1 MKKTPFIA
9 LLAVSSLMAAFS
21 ACDDAVSNIG
31 ASLSEDE
38 VEIVIDSAFTLSGKS
53 VPLEAIRPKTTTQ
66 MLGRIVM
73 PSYGTMESSVV
84 AQFLP
89 SVQLDTANF
98 GPENVDSIVLT
109 LRYATDAIIGDSVAP
124 MGLRV
129 YALNKQL
136 PPKLQSDFDPAG
148 YYDPSAPMASAV
160 FNATSMGVDSIAA
173 LNYRDIRFRLPQQL
187 GRRLFQ
193 DFIDNPANYAN
204 GKVFANNVFPG
215 IYLQNSYGSG
225 RLTQVSR
232 TYMSMYLRKIE
243 YNEDEKKLDTIS
255 ATHLYY
261 MVTPEVQCNNN
272 LSISL
277 SSGISEKV
285 EQGKTMM
292 VAPLGYDIEFEFPA
306 QKVINS
312 FRGIDKASGVIN
324 SLTMSI
330 PADSLENSDGVTAPP
345 YALLVLKKDRESFFS
360 ENRLPDDVTSFYA
373 TYDSS
378 NQRYYFGGLRAYIA
392 DLMEKETITP
402 EDYTFCLIPV
412 QVNFENTAGN
422 NYYYYGGTQS
432 QVESEVLPY
441 VLSPVVADVRLA
453 DAKIKLTYSL
463 QTQK

>member
-1 MKKTPFIA
+1 MKKVPVIA
-9 LLAVSSLMAAFS
+9 LLAASSLMAAFS
-21 ACDDAVSNIG
+21 ACDDTVSNIG

-38 VEIVIDSAFTLSGKS
+38 VEIVIDSAFTITGKS

-66 MLGRIVM
+66 MLGRVVI

-89 SVQLDTANF
+89 SVQLDTANY
-98 GPENVDSIVLT
+98 GPENVDSLVLT
-109 LRYATDAIIGDSVAP
+109 LRYASDAFIGDSVAP

-136 PPKLQSDFDPAG
+136 PPKLQSNFDPSG
-148 YYDPSAPMASAV
+148 YYDPSSPMGSTV
-160 FNATSMGVDSIAA
+160 FNATSMGSDSIAE
-173 LNYRDIRFRLPQQL
+173 LTYRDIRFRLPQQL

-193 DFIDNPANYAN
+193 DFVDNPANYAN

-225 RLTQVSR
+225 RLTRVSQ
-232 TYMSMYLRKIE
+232 TFMSMYLRKIE
-243 YNEDEKKLDTIS
+243 YNEEEEKLDTIS
-255 ATHLYY
+255 AVHLYY

-277 SSGISEKV
+277 NSNIMDKID
-285 EQGKTMM
+285 QGKTLM

-306 QKVINS
+306 KKVIDT

-345 YALLVLKKDRESFFS
+345 YALMVLKKDREAFFS
-360 ENRLPDDVTSFYA
+360 ENKLPDDVTSFYA

-378 NQRYYFGGLRAYIA
+378 NQRYYFGGLRAYIL
-392 DLMEKETITP
+392 DLMEKESITA
-402 EDYTFCLIPV
+402 EDYTFCLVPV
-412 QVNFENTAGN
+412 QVNFENTASSS
-422 NYYYYGGTQS
+422 YYYYGSAQS

-441 VLSPVVADVRLA
+441 VQSPVVADVRLA